1 MLTETLMRPAAF
13 RPPAAFETK
22 SADTPAPTLRA
33 RRYRPR
39 RTTADRV
46 REALIKLSEG
56 RASMLSHDEKAWA
69 SITFSGTRHELMLD
83 FDGKEAVEVGEEF
96 IANLPEHEF
105 RIPGQLVAEATIRE
119 VDHSFNGDEER
130 MVVTAVL
137 LLLEES

>member
-1 MLTETLMRPAAF
+1 MLTETMMFAPVSTAQ
-13 RPPAAFETK
+13 FETK
-22 SADTPAPTLRA
+22 SADAAPTHRA

-39 RTTADRV
+39 RSTADRV
-46 REALIKLSEG
+46 REAVLKLTNG
-56 RASMLSHDEKAWA
+56 RSSLLSHEEKAWA

-83 FDGKEAVEVGEEF
+83 FDGKESAAAGENF

-105 RIPGQLVAEATIRE
+105 HIPGQLVAEATIRE
-119 VDHSFNGDEER
+119 VDHSFSGDDER

>member
-1 MLTETLMRPAAF
+1 MLTDTLIRPA
-13 RPPAAFETK
+13 PLETK
-22 SADTPAPTLRA
+22 SADAPSRPAPTLRA

-39 RTTADRV
+39 RTIADRV
-46 REALIKLSEG
+46 REALITLSEG
-56 RASMLSHDEKAWA
+56 RASVLSHEEKAWA
-69 SITFSGTRHELMLD
+69 SITFAGTRHEMMLD

-105 RIPGQLVAEATIRE
+105 HIPGQLVAEATIRE
-119 VDHSFNGDEER
+119 VDHRFNGDDER